1 MKFYDC
7 APAPSPRRVRVF
19 CAEKGIELPTV
30 QVDLAN
36 GEQYSEAFQ
45 ALNPGCTVPV
55 LQLDDGTCL
64 TETLAIC
71 SYLESVFPSPAL
83 LGQDAKQ
90 RALVLQWN
98 ARIESGGLLAI
109 AEAFRNRSRGFHDRA
124 LTGPQRYAQ
133 LPALAERGRQ
143 RAQSFFDS
151 LDAHLADTPYV
162 AGGHYSLADI
172 TALVAVDFAARIKLE
187 IGERK
192 YLGRW
197 HRSVSARPSAAA

>member
-7 APAPSPRRVRVF
+7 TSAPSPRRVRIF
-19 CAEKGIELPTV
+19 LAEKGLELPTV

-45 ALNPGCTVPV
+45 AVNPRCTVPV
-55 LQLDDGTCL
+55 LQLEDGTCL

-90 RALVLQWN
+90 RALILEWN
-98 ARIESGGLLAI
+98 ARIESEGLMAI
-109 AEAFRNRSRGFHDRA
+109 AEAFRNRSRGFQDRA
-124 LTGPQRYAQ
+124 LTGPQPYAQ
-133 LPALAERGRQ
+133 LPQLVERGRQ
-143 RAQSFFDS
+143 RAQLFLDS

-172 TALVAVDFAARIKLE
+172 TALVAVDFAGWIKLA

-197 HRSVSARPSAAA
+197 HRSVSARPSAPA

>member
-1 MKFYDC
+1 MKFFDC
-7 APAPSPRRVRVF
+7 ASAPSPRRVRVF

-36 GEQYSEAFQ
+36 GEQYGEAFQ
-45 ALNPGCTVPV
+45 AVNPACTVPV

-83 LGQDAKQ
+83 LGQDAK
-90 RALVLQWN
+90 RSAMILQWN
-98 ARIESGGLLAI
+98 ARIEADGLQAI
-109 AEAFRNRSRGFHDRA
+109 AEAFRNRSRGFQDRA

-133 LPALAERGRQ
+133 LPQLVERGRQ
-143 RAQSFFDS
+143 RAQQFFDS

-172 TALVAVDFAARIKLE
+172 TAMVAVDFAGWIKLG

-197 HRSVSARPSAAA
+197 HRSVSARPSASA

>member
-7 APAPSPRRVRVF
+7 ATAPSPRRVRVF
-19 CAEKGIELPTV
+19 CAEKGLELPTV

-36 GEQYSEAFQ
+36 GEQHGEAFQ
-45 ALNPGCTVPV
+45 AVNPRCTVPV

-71 SYLESVFPSPAL
+71 SYLEAVFPSPAL

-90 RALVLQWN
+90 RALILQWN
-98 ARIESGGLLAI
+98 ARIEAEGLSAT
-109 AEAFRNRSRGFHDRA
+109 AEALRNASRAFQDRA
-124 LTGPQRYAQ
+124 LPGAQPCAQVPQ
-133 LPALAERGRQ
+133 LAERGRQ
-143 RAQSFFDS
+143 RTQRFLNM

-162 AGGHYSLADI
+162 AGGHFSLADI
-172 TALVAVDFAARIKLE
+172 TALVAVDFAGWIKLGV
-187 IGERK
+187 GERR

>member
-7 APAPSPRRVRVF
+7 AAAPSPRRVRVF

-36 GEQYSEAFQ
+36 GEQYGEAFQ
-45 ALNPGCTVPV
+45 ALNPRCTVPV

-71 SYLESVFPSPAL
+71 SYLDAIFPSPPL

-90 RALVLQWN
+90 RALILQWN
-98 ARIESGGLLAI
+98 ARIESDGLLAI
-109 AEAFRNRSRGFHDRA
+109 AEAFRNRSRGFQDRA
-124 LTGPQRYAQ
+124 LTGPQSYVQ
-133 LPALAERGRQ
+133 LPQLVERGRQ
-143 RAQSFFDS
+143 RAELFLDS

-162 AGGHYSLADI
+162 AGGHYTLADI
-172 TALVAVDFAARIKLE
+172 TALVAVDFASWIKLA

-197 HRSVSARPSAAA
+197 HRSVSARPSAMA